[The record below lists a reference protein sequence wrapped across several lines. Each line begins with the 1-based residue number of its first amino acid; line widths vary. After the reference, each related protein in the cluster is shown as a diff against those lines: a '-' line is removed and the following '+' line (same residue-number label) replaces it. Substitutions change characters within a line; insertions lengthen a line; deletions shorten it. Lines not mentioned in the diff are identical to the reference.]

1 MEMGRGSPS
10 NATDKGDPTK
20 EVHGK
25 SNELGD
31 EIGFGARENQ
41 PR

>member
-1 MEMGRGSPS
+1 MEMGRSSPCK
-10 NATDKGDPTK
+10 ATDKGDPTK

-25 SNELGD
+25 GSELGD

-41 PR
+41 SR

>member
-1 MEMGRGSPS
+1 MEMGRGNPRK
-10 NATDKGDPTK
+10 ATDKGDPTK
-20 EVHGK
+20 EVHEKG
-25 SNELGD
+25 SELGD

>member
-1 MEMGRGSPS
+1 MARGSPCKAS
-10 NATDKGDPTK
+10 DKGDPTRV
-20 EVHGK
+20 VHGK
-25 SNELGD
+25 GSELGD